1 MHSYQKSHCSDDHT
15 AVGKTLP
22 VGFKRL
28 FFLLLVLSCTFLASA
43 CTSQPSPTA
52 AASSPTRELTPTS
65 TTKPATPTP
74 TPTITPQPTSS
85 LGVNAANLDGTILEL
100 WHPWSGETAR
110 VIQESLTEFNTS
122 NEFGITVEAIS
133 QNSLNSLYEKVD
145 TAELE
150 SGLPNITI
158 GPNYQIRDWIS
169 SGEPVMGL
177 KTYINDPEWGFSSQE
192 LADFNEIFLLQ
203 DVKGENQFA
212 MPAVRTAQVMYYN
225 TTWAE
230 ELGFPSPPDTPD
242 EFKTQ
247 VCAAAQTF
255 QTDDNL
261 LTPGT
266 GGWLINT
273 SPSAILS
280 WLYAFDSSILLPDD
294 TGYHFNSPETE
305 QAFLF
310 LKELID
316 QGCAYEV
323 LESPAEVNFANRR
336 ALIITSPLS
345 NIGYQNAEFERAEN
359 NDKWTVIGFPSIE
372 GKPGISVYGPSY
384 AVFSGTPEENLASW
398 LVLKWLLSPKS
409 GATFTE
415 AHGTF
420 PVRESMLKYLDDY
433 ASGHPQWSTAQALL
447 TNARPEPGL
456 KSWDKVRWI
465 LGDVGTQIF
474 RYYFTPDRIP
484 ATLELMD
491 ETAAEL
497 HEFND

>member
-1 MHSYQKSHCSDDHT
+1 MQGYQKPCSSDDHT
-15 AVGKTLP
+15 ADGKSLP
-22 VGFKRL
+22 GDFTRL
-28 FFLLLVLSCTFLASA
+28 MFLLFVLSSLFLAYA
-43 CTSQPSPTA
+43 CTNQPSPTSA
-52 AASSPTRELTPTS
+52 VSSVTPVLTPTS
-65 TTKPATPTP
+65 TSRPATPTP

-85 LGVNAANLDGTILEL
+85 LGIKAADLDGTTLVF

-110 VIQESLTEFNTS
+110 VIQESLSEFNTS
-122 NEFGITVEAIS
+122 NEYGITVEAIS
-133 QNSLNSLYEKVD
+133 QDSLNSLYEKVD

-158 GPNYQIRDWIS
+158 GTNYQIRDWIS
-169 SGEPVMGL
+169 SGKPVTGL
-177 KTYINDPEWGFSSQE
+177 NTYVNDPEWGLSSQE

-203 DVKGENQFA
+203 DVKGDNQFA

-230 ELGFPSPPDTPD
+230 ELGFSTPPATPE

-247 VCAAAQTF
+247 VCAAAQSF
-255 QTDDNL
+255 QTSDNL
-261 LTPGT
+261 QTPGS

-280 WLYAFDSSILLPDD
+280 WLYAFNSSVLLPDD
-294 TGYHFNSPETE
+294 AGYHFNSPESE
-305 QAFLF
+305 HAFLF
-310 LKELID
+310 LKELLD

-323 LESPAEVNFANRR
+323 FESPAEVDFANRR

-345 NIGYQNAEFERAEN
+345 NLAYQNSEFERAEN
-359 NDKWTVIGFPSIE
+359 KDKWTVIGFPSPE

-384 AVFSGTPEENLASW
+384 VVFSGTPEENLASW
-398 LVLKWLLSPKS
+398 LVLKWLLSPEP
-409 GATFTE
+409 GAKIIE

-420 PVRESMLKYLDDY
+420 PIRESMMTYLDEY
-433 ASGHPQWSTAQALL
+433 ASGHPQWAAAQELL
-447 TNARPEPGL
+447 ADARAEPGL
-456 KSWDKVRWI
+456 KSWDRVRWI

-497 HEFND
+497 HEFNN